1 MARFGK
7 AFAAQAAEPAYMQG
21 LFTAAE
27 QMGSARG
34 RRRAA
39 AEEERKR
46 EEEKARLRGVTGGLF
61 GLEQAIAQG
70 VDPSDA
76 IGSLVAS
83 GATPEQIAAA
93 QERGRAA
100 KKRTE
105 EEARLGR
112 EKEAIKRLTSAA
124 FMKAAQS
131 KDPVSSEAFV
141 RSLVDTQDLEGLRKF
156 LGPKAEGT
164 KAKANVVTDDVLENG
179 KLVKYSVSLDPYSG
193 AEISRVKIGEK
204 PAEDDDKKTLADER
218 AEFFYTTTG
227 AELYTNVVAEGN
239 TASADVTKFSNLLNQ
254 AETLAAD
261 TAFYNIGGIFGD
273 VRDFAVSEIAGLG
286 DEITAFRTSLNEVQM
301 QQAIALLPRGPA
313 SDRDV
318 QLALNASPDL
328 KDYSP
333 EERIAALRGMLKLK
347 QAKQEY
353 IEGKTRW
360 IEQTRDPTALGYERY
375 VAVQGIDKK
384 IQAAKEDFGPVVQ
397 QLDGYLQE
405 AARLQQAGDTVGANA
420 MVAFVQEEQV
430 RLQNKSRQDA
440 QADPNLPVFD
450 IDYLDLLE
458 RRATENNRY
467 LEFLDKNQIEFK

>member
-1 MARFGK
+1 MARFGRD
-7 AFAAQAAEPAYMQG
+7 FVRAATQPAYLQG
-21 LFTAAE
+21 LFTAA
-27 QMGSARG
+27 QQVGAAPR

-61 GLEQAIAQG
+61 GLEQAITQG

-83 GATPEQIAAA
+83 GATPEQIEAA

-179 KLVKYSVSLDPYSG
+179 KLVKYSVSLDPYTG
-193 AEISRVKIGEK
+193 TEISRVKIGEK
-204 PAEDDDKKTLADER
+204 PAEKEDTEEVDLGLDTKWGFESLREAREKGRD
-218 AEFFYTTTG
+218 AE
-227 AELYTNVVAEGN
+227 AN
-239 TASADVTKFSNLLNQ
+239 
-254 AETLAAD
+254 
-261 TAFYNIGGIFGD
+261 
-273 VRDFAVSEIAGLG
+273 
-286 DEITAFRTSLNEVQM
+286 
-301 QQAIALLPRGPA
+301 ALLFSDLATEAGQRKVYQRGFLGRTLSNVEESLGVAGQATIHRNRINKIRMSGALELLPVGPA

-318 QLALNASPDL
+318 ELAMNASIDPNNLSNEEAESYLRGMAKIAQAEAEYYNRKRDFIQETKDPNAVGYDFWVKKEALNRDLEEMKAMSPEAMQAFREKVTQANSLENAQERQAALNALSSEFSKITNLMRDIEIAEGQWENFSRGKNL
-328 KDYSP
+328 KGFY
-333 EERIAALRGMLKLK
+333 
-347 QAKQEY
+347 
-353 IEGKTRW
+353 
-360 IEQTRDPTALGYERY
+360 
-375 VAVQGIDKK
+375 
-384 IQAAKEDFGPVVQ
+384 
-397 QLDGYLQE
+397 
-405 AARLQQAGDTVGANA
+405 
-420 MVAFVQEEQV
+420 
-430 RLQNKSRQDA
+430 
-440 QADPNLPVFD
+440 
-450 IDYLDLLE
+450 
-458 RRATENNRY
+458 
-467 LEFLDKNQIEFK
+467 